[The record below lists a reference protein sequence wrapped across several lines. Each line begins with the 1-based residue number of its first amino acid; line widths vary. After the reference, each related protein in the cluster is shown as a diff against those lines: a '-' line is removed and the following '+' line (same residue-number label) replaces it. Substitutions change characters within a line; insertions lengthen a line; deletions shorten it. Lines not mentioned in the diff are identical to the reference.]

1 VISLKEKIKKKLIEY
16 KPYIALSVIGLVL
29 LVAAYEYYHRY
40 IYIFRDP
47 DKIRY
52 IITSYGKYGVSVFLL
67 IQILQVIAFFIPGE
81 IVQMS
86 GGYIYGT
93 VFGSI
98 LSIIGITVGS
108 IICYGISQIY
118 GKPLVN
124 KMISKRHLKFFDKIL
139 RLGSINSVVFL
150 LYLIPGIP
158 KDVLAYICGIS
169 DINLKN
175 FIMYSTLGRLPGIV
189 ISTYFGS
196 KIYSG
201 NKIELIVIALLMIS
215 LFVVGV
221 LKGEKII
228 SKMVRGGS
236 QSGSNK

>member
-1 VISLKEKIKKKLIEY
+1 LKTYREKIKKRLIEY
-16 KPYIALSVIGLVL
+16 KPYVVLGIIMLVL
-29 LVAAYEYYHRY
+29 LVVAYEYYHKY
-40 IYIFRDP
+40 IYVFRDP
-47 DKIRY
+47 DKIRD
-52 IITSYGKYGVSVFLL
+52 IIMSYGKYGISVFLL

-81 IVQMS
+81 IVQVS
-86 GGYIYGT
+86 GGYVYGT

-98 LSIIGITVGS
+98 LSIIGITAGS
-108 IICYGISQIY
+108 IICYGISRIY
-118 GKPLVN
+118 GKPLIN
-124 KMISKRHLKFFDKIL
+124 KIISKRHLKFFDKIL
-139 RLGSINSVVFL
+139 QLGSVNSIVFL

-175 FIMYSTLGRLPGIV
+175 FILCSTLGRLPGIV

-201 NKIELIVIALLMIS
+201 NKIELIIIALMMFS
-215 LFVVGV
+215 LFLVGI

-228 SKMVRGGS
+228 VKMVKGS

>member
-1 VISLKEKIKKKLIEY
+1 MKEKIKKKLIEY

-169 DINLKN
+169 DINLHNVFYIGETAWNSYFHIFWIKN
-175 FIMYSTLGRLPGIV
+175 IFGEQDRTYSH
-189 ISTYFGS
+189 SASHDF
-196 KIYSG
+196 
-201 NKIELIVIALLMIS
+201 
-215 LFVVGV
+215 FVCCRCTQR
-221 LKGEKII
+221 GEDNIQNGKRRFSIW
-228 SKMVRGGS
+228 K
-236 QSGSNK
+236 